1 MRKCIFLLV
10 LVMVFVL
17 QTILKKNNQNIF
29 SNYAKS
35 KKTSLLLFT
44 RFCSNYIFLTRPSPN
59 FTMAELPL
67 SAVCGVDFSIVV
79 FYFF

>member
-1 MRKCIFLLV
+1 MRRCIFLLV
-10 LVMVFVL
+10 LVVDFVP
-17 QTILKKNNQNIF
+17 QTFLKKNIF
-29 SNYAKS
+29 RNYAKS

-67 SAVCGVDFSIVV
+67 SAVCVVDFLLLV
-79 FYFF
+79 FGFF